1 MVASIIIGV
10 VFLVVLLI
18 TGYKSVHVV
27 GKGELEALLVF
38 GEMDAVLEPGINFV
52 PPFVSKTHPI
62 DTEDMVMK
70 TDDGTKNIPQ
80 EYIQEIRKSDLG

>member
-1 MVASIIIGV
+1 MSTVVGV
-10 VFLVVLLI
+10 VFLVFLLI

-27 GKGELEALLVF
+27 EKGELEALLVF
-38 GEMDAVLEPGINFV
+38 GEMDAVLEPGINLV
-52 PPFVSKTHPI
+52 PPFVSKSYPI
-62 DTEDMVMK
+62 DTDDMVMK